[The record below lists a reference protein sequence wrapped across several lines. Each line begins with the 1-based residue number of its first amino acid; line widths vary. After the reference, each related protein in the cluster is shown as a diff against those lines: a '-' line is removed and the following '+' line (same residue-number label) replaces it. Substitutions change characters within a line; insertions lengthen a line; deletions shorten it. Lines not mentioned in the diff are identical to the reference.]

1 MKAMVL
7 AAGKGTRLSSLT
19 GEVPKPMTS
28 VVSKPITQHM
38 TSCRRRSSLSPSAEE
53 QERSPYVRS

>member
-1 MKAMVL
+1 MRAMVL
-7 AAGKGTRLSSLT
+7 AAGKGTRLSPLM
-19 GEVPKPMTS
+19 GDVPRPMTS

-38 TSCRRRSSLSPSAEE
+38 TSCRRRSSLPPSAEK